1 MRRLFRIYNR
11 LTDVSDHEYK
21 FMVKNKSKY
30 IDKARVFVRML
41 DFQDVHLERL
51 PDYDNSDEPD
61 TGSSYPLAWST
72 NSTVYDPISEDT
84 WKDRVD
90 ENGNEKKTIYE
101 DNYGNPDV
109 FVIAKIL
116 QELDENAKQRKSTTD
131 PKGAKQ
137 ATRGE

>member
-41 DFQDVHLERL
+41 DSQDVHLERL
-51 PDYDNSDEPD
+51 PDYDNSNEPD

-84 WKDRVD
+84 WKDRVRS
-90 ENGNEKKTIYE
+90 K
-101 DNYGNPDV
+101 GNPAWWSEGCGMV
-109 FVIAKIL
+109 ETVGLLIICWSFC
-116 QELDENAKQRKSTTD
+116 
-131 PKGAKQ
+131 
-137 ATRGE
+137 